1 MSISLSFSD
10 ITSLEATYH
19 ASSDGST
26 AWLDLEIVMKNHIG
40 PIKVRR
46 ETITLF
52 AGHAKGFAAAQMQEL
67 CGVIQRQTCDENPLP
82 RIVNTE

>member
-1 MSISLSFSD
+1 MSISLSLTD
-10 ITSLEATYH
+10 ITSID
-19 ASSDGST
+19 ASFHSSPGGT
-26 AWLDLEIVMKNHIG
+26 AWLDLEITMKPGYGETRNRI
-40 PIKVRR
+40 

-52 AGHAKGFAAAQMQEL
+52 ASHSKGFAAAQMQEL